1 MRWAAAAGVAVCWL
15 LLLDVTG
22 SVIAAT
28 MLLAFLAGLGVVGVM
43 VLRALGVSRDHPWV
57 RQLAA
62 RPWRDGQEVLQLA
75 LRHLSEVFVV
85 TPSRSLLAPN
95 VVELRMN
102 PDDLHSLTE
111 RMDLGLIAESA
122 AEVYQEQVAAHGA
135 CFAGTGPAEVR
146 VIPDPSVP
154 AGRYRLRQGHP
165 VDHGAQPAFPFAY
178 AGAQHPGL
186 PYPDAPYPAALR
198 YPGAEP
204 ALQYPGAEPAPQYP
218 GAEPAPQY
226 PGAEPAPQYPGAE
239 PAPQYP
245 GAEPAPQYP
254 AAAHPAAPQH
264 PGAQYPDALQPGT
277 PHPGTPHP
285 GAQHPAEHPAAPYPA
300 GAYPVVSDQAAP
312 PAGARLHAVELTD
325 PGPGTGHDGPYRAPD
340 NPYPGFVGHDGNTRS
355 QSAPGRS
362 AGAGM
367 ATVIELSRSPVP
379 ALRLVTGG
387 SVAETRVS
395 GARAGRGTVELT
407 LPDVPTVSREHARF
421 TFSDGR
427 WWIANLGRNGL
438 TLNGTALVGEQPL
451 DSGDSIRWGMRSDA
465 LLSRVEIG

>member
-28 MLLAFLAGLGVVGVM
+28 MLLAFLGGLGVAGVM
-43 VLRALGVSRDHPWV
+43 VLRALGISRDHPWV

-85 TPSRSLLAPN
+85 TPSRSLLAPD

-154 AGRYRLRQGHP
+154 AGRYRLRQGQP
-165 VDHGAQPAFPFAY
+165 VDAGAPPGFQFAY

-186 PYPDAPYPAALR
+186 PYPDAPYPV
-198 YPGAEP
+198 
-204 ALQYPGAEPAPQYP
+204 PQYP
-218 GAEPAPQY
+218 GAEPAAQY
-226 PGAEPAPQYPGAE
+226 PGP
-239 PAPQYP
+239 
-245 GAEPAPQYP
+245 
-254 AAAHPAAPQH
+254 AHPAGQ
-264 PGAQYPDALQPGT
+264 Q
-277 PHPGTPHP
+277 HP
-285 GAQHPAEHPAAPYPA
+285 GAQHPAEHSAAPYPA
-300 GAYPVVSDQAAP
+300 GAYPVVNDQAAASP
-312 PAGARLHAVELTD
+312 GARMHAVELTD
-325 PGPGTGHDGPYRAPD
+325 PGPGTDHGDPHRAPD
-340 NPYPGFVGHDGNTRS
+340 NPYPGFVGHDGNTRA
-355 QSAPGRS
+355 QSAPGRP
-362 AGAGM
+362 AAAGM

-379 ALRLVTGG
+379 VLRLVTGG

-438 TLNGTALVGEQPL
+438 TLNGTALAGEQPL
-451 DSGDSIRWGMRSDA
+451 GNGDSIRWGMRSDA

>member
-1 MRWAAAAGVAVCWL
+1 MTERGQAARRPARVPLPRRSRLRWAAAAGVAVCWL
-15 LLLDVTG
+15 MLLYVSG

-28 MLLAFLAGLGVVGVM
+28 MLLVFLAGLGIAGVL

-75 LRHLSEVFVV
+75 LRHVSEVFVV
-85 TPSRSLLAPN
+85 TPSRSLLAPD

-122 AEVYQEQVAAHGA
+122 TEVYQEQVAAHGA
-135 CFAGTGPAEVR
+135 CLAGTGPAQVR

-154 AGRYRLRQGHP
+154 AGRYRLRQGQP
-165 VDHGAQPAFPFAY
+165 VDFGAQPGFQFAY

-186 PYPDAPYPAALR
+186 PYPDAPYP
-198 YPGAEP
+198 GAQ
-204 ALQYPGAEPAPQYP
+204 APAPQYP
-218 GAEPAPQY
+218 GA
-226 PGAEPAPQYPGAE
+226 
-239 PAPQYP
+239 
-245 GAEPAPQYP
+245 
-254 AAAHPAAPQH
+254 AHPGGAHQH
-264 PGAQYPDALQPGT
+264 PGAEYPDALYPGAV
-277 PHPGTPHP
+277 HP
-285 GAQHPAEHPAAPYPA
+285 GAQQQPGAQPPAEHSAAPYPA
-300 GAYPVVSDQAAP
+300 GAYPVVNDQAAP
-312 PAGARLHAVELTD
+312 SPGARRRAAELTD
-325 PGPGTGHDGPYRAPD
+325 PGTGTDHGGPYRAPD
-340 NPYPGFVGHDGNTRS
+340 DRYPGFVGHDGNTRA
-355 QSAPGRS
+355 QSPPGRP
-362 AGAGM
+362 AAAGM

-379 ALRLVTGG
+379 VLRLVTDG
-387 SVAETRVS
+387 SMAETRVS
-395 GARAGRGTVELT
+395 GARAGRGAVELT

-438 TLNGTALVGEQPL
+438 TLNGAALVGEQPL
-451 DSGDSIRWGMRSDA
+451 DNGDSIRWGMRSDA

>member
-1 MRWAAAAGVAVCWL
+1 MTERGRAARVPLPRRSRMRWAAAAGVAVCWL
-15 LLLDVTG
+15 VLLDVTG

-43 VLRALGVSRDHPWV
+43 VLRALGISRDHPWV
-57 RQLAA
+57 RQLGA

-85 TPSRSLLAPN
+85 TPSRSLLAPD

-122 AEVYQEQVAAHGA
+122 TEVYQEQVAAHGA
-135 CFAGTGPAEVR
+135 CFAGTGPAQVR

-154 AGRYRLRQGHP
+154 AGRYRLRQGQP
-165 VDHGAQPAFPFAY
+165 VDAGARPGFQFAY

-186 PYPDAPYPAALR
+186 PYPDAR
-198 YPGAEP
+198 YPGAQP
-204 ALQYPGAEPAPQYP
+204 SAAQYPGAEPAAQYPGGPYP
-218 GAEPAPQY
+218 GAEPA
-226 PGAEPAPQYPGAE
+226 
-239 PAPQYP
+239 
-245 GAEPAPQYP
+245 
-254 AAAHPAAPQH
+254 
-264 PGAQYPDALQPGT
+264 AQYPDASYPDASYPGAA
-277 PHPGTPHP
+277 HP
-285 GAQHPAEHPAAPYPA
+285 GAQPHPSAQLPAEPSAAPYPA
-300 GAYPVVSDQAAP
+300 GAYPVVGHQAAP
-312 PAGARLHAVELTD
+312 SPGARLHAAELTD
-325 PGPGTGHDGPYRAPD
+325 PGPGTDHGGPYRAPD
-340 NPYPGFVGHDGNTRS
+340 DRYPGFAGHDGNTRA
-355 QSAPGRS
+355 QSAPERPT
-362 AGAGM
+362 AAGM

-379 ALRLVTGG
+379 VLRLVTGG

-395 GARAGRGTVELT
+395 GARAGRGTVELA

-438 TLNGTALVGEQPL
+438 TLNGAALAGEQPL
-451 DSGDSIRWGMRSDA
+451 GNGDSIRWGMRSDA